1 VLLGPEERRSQL
13 ADLSDIENA
22 LVSLITTA
30 IYPNGTSAPSAII
43 APSFAAPL
51 NCRVISGWPI
61 PGQIDADVAAGVPA
75 GSAPVVNISVFPQPG
90 MEKNTTRYP
99 RKWETI
105 TKPPSSMTMTVSGLV
120 ITIAGTA
127 TVGHFLTIHLG
138 NNPFSVA
145 AGPNDTIFTV
155 ATNFGTIMRAAGIPV
170 TVSATTIAVPAIY
183 GGRIVLRS
191 GAPGLV
197 ARELDRMMRR
207 FIITVWAPNNSA
219 RVAVARVIRPA
230 LSRVD
235 FLPLPDGYVVELKF
249 DSEADVDRTGKAS
262 VACRDLL
269 WWAEYPTTESAVA
282 FPMTTFVSETG
293 DVATN
298 PTFGPLPLSGPSIP
312 YPAIS

>member
-1 VLLGPEERRSQL
+1 M

-30 IYPNGTSAPSAII
+30 VYPNGTGAPSVIT
-43 APSFAAPL
+43 APGFAAPI
-51 NCRVISGWPI
+51 NCRIGAGWPN
-61 PGQIDADVAAGVPA
+61 PGQLDADMAVGVPA

-90 MEKNTTRYP
+90 MEKNTTRYT
-99 RKWETI
+99 RKWHSI
-105 TKPPSSMTMTVSGLV
+105 TKPPSSMTMAVSGLV
-120 ITIAGTA
+120 ITIGGTA
-127 TVGHFLTIHLG
+127 TPGHFLTIHLG

-155 ATNFGTIMRAAGIPV
+155 ATNFGTLMRAAGIPV
-170 TVSATTIAVPAIY
+170 TVSATTIAVPAVY

-191 GAPGLV
+191 GAPGVV

-219 RVAVARVIRPA
+219 RVAVVRVVRPA

-249 DSEADVDRTGKAS
+249 DSEVDVDRTGKAS
-262 VACRDLL
+262 VLCRDLL
-269 WWAEYPTTESAVA
+269 WWAEYPTTESAFA
-282 FPMTTFVSETG
+282 FPMTTFVGEVGSK
-293 DVATN
+293 AAN
-298 PTFGPLPLSGPSIP
+298 PTFSLLPLSADNPP